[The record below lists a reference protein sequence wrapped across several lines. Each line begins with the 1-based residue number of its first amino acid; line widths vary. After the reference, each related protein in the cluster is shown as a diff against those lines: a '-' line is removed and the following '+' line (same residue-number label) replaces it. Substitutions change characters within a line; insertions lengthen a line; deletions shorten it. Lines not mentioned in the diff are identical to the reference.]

1 MMGYDRA
8 RLPVA
13 AIRFERPVVIGRP
26 KLALMG
32 DPGQKANSSGCGRNG
47 PIIHFTTLHFEG
59 KHHVPCYDSLVFD
72 HRDHK
77 TLRL

>member
-1 MMGYDRA
+1 MIHVIDMMGYDRA

-32 DPGQKANSSGCGRNG
+32 GSRA
-47 PIIHFTTLHFEG
+47 EG
-59 KHHVPCYDSLVFD
+59 EF
-72 HRDHK
+72 
-77 TLRL
+77 LRMRTKWPYHTFHYLAFRR